1 MHAEQVTPVCATHG
15 EGPVWDENAGLLRWV
30 DMLAGDI
37 LALTAAGVDRLHVAG
52 VAAALRPRA
61 GGGLVVATERGF
73 ALVDS
78 GGGIGPEVAAFTDP
92 GARMNDGGADRQGRF
107 LCGSMDF
114 AMAEPRGALYRLD
127 PDLQVTAVL
136 DGVTV
141 SNGICWTAD
150 GEQMYYIDSM
160 TRQVDVFDY
169 DTASGRPSGRR
180 AHAVVDVHGAIP
192 DGMALDAEGGIWVAI
207 YGGSAVHRYDPA
219 GRLDAI
225 VGLPVSQVTACAFG
239 GPALDELFITT
250 SGQDLPAGAEPAAGA
265 LFRLR
270 PGVTGL
276 SAGVFAG

>member
-1 MHAEQVTPVCATHG
+1 VHAEQVTPVCATHG

-73 ALVDS
+73 ALVDY

-180 AHAVVDVHGAIP
+180 AHAVVDVDGAIP
-192 DGMALDAEGGIWVAI
+192 DGWRWTPRA
-207 YGGSAVHRYDPA
+207 GSGSR
-219 GRLDAI
+219 
-225 VGLPVSQVTACAFG
+225 ST
-239 GPALDELFITT
+239 
-250 SGQDLPAGAEPAAGA
+250 AGARSTATTRRGAWMPSSSCRSARSPRARSAARRWTSCSSPPPART
-265 LFRLR
+265 FRPAPSPR
-270 PGVTGL
+270 PGRC
-276 SAGVFAG
+276 SASGRA